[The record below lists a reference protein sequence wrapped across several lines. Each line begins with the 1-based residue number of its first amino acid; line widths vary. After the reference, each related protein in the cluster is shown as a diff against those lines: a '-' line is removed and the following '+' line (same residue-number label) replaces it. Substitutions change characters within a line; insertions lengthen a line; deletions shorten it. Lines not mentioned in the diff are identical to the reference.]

1 MNHRHSTR
9 WQGFTLIEL
18 LVVIAIIAILAA
30 MLLPALAK
38 AKIKAQQISCVSNF
52 RQVGLAVRMFADDNA
67 DFLPPGPENQ
77 TGLTDGQGCTY
88 NTGSSN
94 SFAFYLYQYLGCP
107 APSSSSQVA
116 KVMLCPGIASVAA
129 DRNASTLSKYI
140 TYQNKG
146 GWDEI
151 KNVALSFNNPA
162 PATNGNAFGY
172 PPTTTPTVKP
182 YAPSHRMSEVH
193 AKSSLSTTWYLV
205 DADLLGSYSTNP
217 PTYHNAWD
225 PSILSDKMIHG
236 SVRNYLYFDGHVG
249 VKKPQN
255 SGGSY

>member
-52 RQVGLAVRMFADDNA
+52 RQVGLAIRMFADDNG
-67 DFLPPGPENQ
+67 DFLPPGPEYQ
-77 TGLTDGQGCTY
+77 TGIYDGQGCTY
-88 NTGSSN
+88 NTGSTN

-116 KVMLCPGIASVAA
+116 KAMLCPGIAGVAP
-129 DRNASTLSKYI
+129 DRTATTLGKYVI
-140 TYQNKG
+140 YQDGG

-151 KNVALSFNNPA
+151 KNVSISFVNPP

-172 PPTTTPTVKP
+172 PAANGNP

-193 AKSSLSTTWYLV
+193 AKSPLSTTWHLV

-225 PSILSDKMIHG
+225 PSILSPKMIHG

-249 VKKPQN
+249 VKKPRN
-255 SGGSY
+255 SGGNY